1 MPSYTSF
8 KVVHLESLVRKRIPD
23 QEAIDEVTCLII
35 YDLIANFVIVPA
47 QRVDKLA
54 ISEE

>member
-1 MPSYTSF
+1 MPSYTAF
-8 KVVHLESLVRKRIPD
+8 KVVHLESLVRKRTTN

-47 QRVDKLA
+47 QRVEKLA
-54 ISEE
+54 I